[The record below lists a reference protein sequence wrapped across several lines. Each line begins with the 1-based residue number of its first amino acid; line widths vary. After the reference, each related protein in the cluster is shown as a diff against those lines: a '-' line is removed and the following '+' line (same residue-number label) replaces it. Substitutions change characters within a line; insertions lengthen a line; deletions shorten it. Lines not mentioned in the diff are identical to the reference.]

1 MENIIIEGK
10 GIVSTYGDIQDKEID
25 IEYFNESLLNK
36 MYFLTIYEADEDL
49 NKKEK
54 IGQIEMTYMDI
65 WLAESLDYSI
75 FMLFDM
81 IDADKQDVGRYL
93 FDSYEEKNDNYV
105 GMDKDVLYIDKIY
118 IEKKYS
124 FYNIDLYKVCL
135 VLLPIFF
142 IAITII
148 YHDSGPRGAVNNM
161 FSKNELVSCKKQ
173 NSDNYNVYYC
183 KRRGESFVVGCSN
196 SDCSVERLRRTGD

>member
-1 MENIIIEGK
+1 MELVKCHKCNTEINNNVDICPNCGYKINSNKSKVRTKDNILLRIIRNPYKSLLLSFVLLFMLGIIFSGITEEGTFFYTLTEFIRISLIIFFIVSILRIIISFFK
-10 GIVSTYGDIQDKEID
+10 STNSE
-25 IEYFNESLLNK
+25 NK
-36 MYFLTIYEADEDL
+36 
-49 NKKEK
+49 
-54 IGQIEMTYMDI
+54 
-65 WLAESLDYSI
+65 
-75 FMLFDM
+75 
-81 IDADKQDVGRYL
+81 
-93 FDSYEEKNDNYV
+93 
-105 GMDKDVLYIDKIY
+105 Y